1 MYAES
6 KKTVLSSF
14 KASAKNKKGINL
26 KELTKCI
33 EDLHVQTAYTDSQ
46 IRSLFEDNIANNGT
60 FEYQD
65 WLQGLMLKYDLQAK
79 EEVEKI
85 KQP

>member
-14 KASAKNKKGINL
+14 KASAKNKKDINL

-65 WLQGLMLKYDLQAK
+65 WL
-79 EEVEKI
+79 
-85 KQP
+85 